1 MRMKL
6 LRVEESKMAYRR
18 FGLAMMCSSAL
29 SACASLSAPETP
41 LIGGGDVA
49 PVVTEHS
56 FGLKCLGQLI
66 EDGDRPALVVHVDRI
81 RDRTI
86 PPRLNDD
93 ARLSQ
98 AGEWLFHTAISK
110 METPRV
116 RSTLSGSSKLKRE
129 PGRLTISGAWTQDDE
144 VLRRQDGDIDGEV
157 GRFRFG
163 LDREQRYDY
172 IAGDFTSSSGDVVT
186 FASAIG
192 VMLASGEFGARLL
205 VENSGDFVDVEFEK
219 RWADGPQMA
228 QRRIAEAAALVHIAR
243 HYAIDYQ
250 PCLAAGWSAASSYRQ
265 SLKDFADMAKV
276 ERQKK
281 LQEELNALGY
291 DAGAADGVWGA
302 ASMKALMRYQ
312 TENNLPVTGR
322 PSAVIYALIAAD
334 SSASAASQSK
344 IASAE

>member
-1 MRMKL
+1 MTFQKL
-6 LRVEESKMAYRR
+6 GMA
-18 FGLAMMCSSAL
+18 AVCSSAL
-29 SACASLSAPETP
+29 SACANFGAPETP
-41 LIGGGDVA
+41 LIGGGEVT

-66 EDGDRPALVVHVDRI
+66 EDGARPALVVHVDRI

-110 METPRV
+110 METPLV
-116 RSTLSGSSKLKRE
+116 RSTLSTSKEEKRE
-129 PGRLTISGAWTQDDE
+129 PGRMTISGAWTQDDE
-144 VLRRQDGDIDGEV
+144 VLRRKDGDIDGEV

-163 LDREQRYDY
+163 LDRKQRYDY
-172 IAGDFTSSSGDVVT
+172 IAGDFTSSSEGVVT

-243 HYAIDYQ
+243 HYEIDYR
-250 PCLAAGWSAASSYRQ
+250 PCLETGWSAASFYRQ
-265 SLKDFADMAKV
+265 SLEDYAGMTKT
-276 ERQKK
+276 ERQMR
-281 LQEELNALGY
+281 LQEELKALGH
-291 DAGAADGVWGA
+291 DVDADGVWGT
-302 ASMKALMRYQ
+302 ASMKALMAYQ
-312 TENNLPVTGR
+312 AKKNLPVTGR
-322 PSAVIYALIAAD
+322 PSAVIYALVAAD
-334 SSASAASQSK
+334 ARATTPAK
-344 IASAE
+344 IASARGRGCWQNRCVL